1 MGFSG
6 SSLDDDE
13 EDGGSNS
20 SRANGFGIPCRKPTA
35 AAAAQPPN
43 TACGYASAAI
53 RCFYMSSYGIR
64 MLLSRSSYL
73 TSFFLPFYH
82 RREQNPLVGVCGSWM
97 AYANGFD
104 DTLATISWWWWY
116 HTTAA
121 AAGPIIQYSSSS
133 SSSCS
138 STPFSPTVQQHR
150 NSKGALSFSLLLWI
164 HSF

>member
-64 MLLSRSSYL
+64 MLLS
-73 TSFFLPFYH
+73 
-82 RREQNPLVGVCGSWM
+82 
-97 AYANGFD
+97 
-104 DTLATISWWWWY
+104 
-116 HTTAA
+116 
-121 AAGPIIQYSSSS
+121 
-133 SSSCS
+133 
-138 STPFSPTVQQHR
+138 
-150 NSKGALSFSLLLWI
+150 GALI
-164 HSF
+164 